1 MKFIKIA
8 LLSFIVALI
17 FTGCGVNG
25 KPTPAQNTGD
35 VTNAGS
41 GSGSGDAEKERKAAL
56 DFTLPDMSGKAH
68 TLSKYQGKVV
78 LIDFWASWCPPCRAE
93 IPHLVKIYEKYK
105 SQGLVII
112 GVGLDKKENLATI
125 SKELGLT
132 YTVLVDDHNVTGR
145 LYDVKGIPRTLMLD
159 KKGRIA
165 ADHTGFAEG
174 MESELEAEV
183 KKLLSEK

>member
-1 MKFIKIA
+1 MRFINI
-8 LLSFIVALI
+8 LLASLLGAVILA
-17 FTGCGVNG
+17 GCGVNG
-25 KPTPAQNTGD
+25 KPKSAQNTGD
-35 VTNAGS
+35 VTDAAS
-41 GSGSGDAEKERKAAL
+41 GSQSGDAEKERKLAP
-56 DFTLPDMSGKAH
+56 DFTLADMNGKAH

-105 SQGLVII
+105 SDGLVIL

-125 SKELGLT
+125 SKELGIT
-132 YTVLVDDHNVTGR
+132 YTVLVDDRSVTGR

-159 KKGRIA
+159 RKGRIA

-174 MESELEAEV
+174 MESELEGEV